1 MKLLIVEDQARTG
14 QYLSQGLNEA
24 GFATELATDGETGQ
38 FLALTGDHDLLIL
51 DVMLPGRDGWQIL
64 QAVRQAGL
72 DTPVLF
78 LTARDAVED
87 RVHGLELGADDYL
100 PKPFNDR
107 ELVARIRAILRRS
120 NWSEQQQQVDS
131 GAPTLDVDGL
141 QLNPGR
147 QEASFDGQVLDL
159 TGTEFTLLYL
169 LAQHLGQV
177 VSRELL
183 SQEVLGKRLTPF
195 DRAIDM
201 HISNLRRK
209 LPDRKDGHPWFK
221 TLRGRGYLMVSAT

>member
-1 MKLLIVEDQARTG
+1 MNKILLVDDDRELTSLLQELLEMEGFIVLVAH
-14 QYLSQGLNEA
+14 
-24 GFATELATDGETGQ
+24 DGEQ
-38 FLALTGDHDLLIL
+38 ALELLDDSVDLLLL
-51 DVMLPGRDGWQIL
+51 DIMMPKRNGIDTLKEL
-64 QAVRQAGL
+64 RQTYQ
-72 DTPVLF
+72 TPVIM
-78 LTARDAVED
+78 LTARGSELD
-87 RVHGLELGADDYL
+87 RVLGLELGADDYL

-120 NWSEQQQQVDS
+120 QWNEQQNVD
-131 GAPTLDVDGL
+131 TGL
-141 QLNPGR
+141 QVLSVDALNLNPGR
-147 QEASFDGQVLDL
+147 QEANFAGQTLEL

-177 VSRELL
+177 VSREHL

-221 TLRGRGYLMVSAT
+221 TLRGRGYLMVAAA

>member
-1 MKLLIVEDQARTG
+1 MNKILLVDDDRELTSLLKELLEMEGFNIVVAH
-14 QYLSQGLNEA
+14 
-24 GFATELATDGETGQ
+24 DGEQ
-38 FLALTGDHDLLIL
+38 ALSLLDSSIDLLLL
-51 DVMLPGRDGWQIL
+51 DIMMPKKNGIDTLKEL
-64 QAVRQAGL
+64 RQHHQ
-72 DTPVLF
+72 TPVIM
-78 LTARDAVED
+78 LTARGSELD
-87 RVHGLELGADDYL
+87 RVLGADDYL